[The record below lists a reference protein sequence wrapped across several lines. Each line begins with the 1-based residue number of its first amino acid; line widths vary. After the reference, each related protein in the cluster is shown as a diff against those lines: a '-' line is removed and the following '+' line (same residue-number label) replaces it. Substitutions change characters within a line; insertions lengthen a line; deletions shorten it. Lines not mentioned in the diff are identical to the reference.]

1 MKLLPSVAFNDF
13 SGSAGN
19 VTARKT
25 GDRTFLSTRTK
36 HSKKK
41 TTYQAAT
48 RCRFADTVRGYAEIT
63 EEQRQGWISLAN
75 NLGTYHTSTGKEYS
89 MTGHN
94 LFVAINTYRKI
105 CGKPLSDIAPSELKP
120 SNYIRLDDWWLTPE
134 HIVLTGLG
142 EKENPN
148 DVLYVE
154 MYVAQSPA
162 ESNCWDKTVLVAICP
177 NTDWGDIDL
186 TSAFLEKFGT
196 PLKIGQK
203 VYIKICWIDSE
214 CGYIKYYSLIGRNAQ
229 ELSIERNAPYFPR
242 AKLTIDQIYNNN
254 EAFQIEHCDVELSSW
269 PKINSNE
276 IIISHDEANLSRF
289 EINTYQQTDLKDSGV
304 TLQYARDATSY
315 HIILVEFDFLTK
327 YYNKIAIHNRS
338 FIIFQKHTDIFGTNP
353 LFYTF

>member
-25 GDRTFLSTRTK
+25 GDRTVLSTRTK

-48 RCRFADTVRGYAEIT
+48 RCRFTDTVRGYVDIT

-75 NLGTYHTSTGKEYS
+75 NLGSYHTSTGKEYS

-105 CGKPLSDIAPSELKP
+105 CGKPQSDIAPPELKP

-186 TSAFLEKFGT
+186 TNAFIEKFGT

-229 ELSIERNAPYFPR
+229 ETSIERNAPYFPR
-242 AKLTIDQIYNNN
+242 AKITIDQIDAID
-254 EAFQIEHCDVELSSW
+254 EDSLIEYFDYEISPGS
-269 PKINSNE
+269 KFTSNE
-276 IIISHDEANLSRF
+276 IVSRYFEGVSAGCNFLHYGLLDVFEFERSYQYSRGTAEMGYQIQCTEVLIRNGFTNMINLSCRTGGLPRHF
-289 EINTYQQTDLKDSGV
+289 ET
-304 TLQYARDATSY
+304 
-315 HIILVEFDFLTK
+315 
-327 YYNKIAIHNRS
+327 
-338 FIIFQKHTDIFGTNP
+338 FGT
-353 LFYTF
+353 YYITQ